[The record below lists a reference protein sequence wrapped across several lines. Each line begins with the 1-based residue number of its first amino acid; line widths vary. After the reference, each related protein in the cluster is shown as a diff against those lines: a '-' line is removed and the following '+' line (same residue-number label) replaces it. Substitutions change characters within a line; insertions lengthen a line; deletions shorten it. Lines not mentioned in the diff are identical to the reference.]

1 MTMDNKLHLAPIDN
15 LQYVLDIATGTGIWA
30 IEFAQLYPSSTVL
43 GTDLSPIQPTFI
55 PPNCHLRIDDAE
67 EEWIH
72 SQPFDYIHGRALVS
86 CFRHPPSV
94 IASISANLTPG
105 GWFEFQGPIMP
116 LKSIDGSLDGTSLDE
131 FQRSCMEAAEKLGR
145 PWTNGKNC
153 GRWMREAGMV
163 DVVEGSYYWATNG
176 WVRGRQQKL
185 LALWLNANLREGLP
199 AWGLSTLSRGLGWSR
214 EIEALI
220 AAARQDLSNPDIHAH
235 AECYVAYG
243 RRPRSLESSS

>member
-1 MTMDNKLHLAPIDN
+1 
-15 LQYVLDIATGTGIWA
+15 
-30 IEFAQLYPSSTVL
+30 
-43 GTDLSPIQPTFI
+43 
-55 PPNCHLRIDDAE
+55 
-67 EEWIH
+67 
-72 SQPFDYIHGRALVS
+72 
-86 CFRHPPSV
+86 
-94 IASISANLTPG
+94 
-105 GWFEFQGPIMP
+105 
-116 LKSIDGSLDGTSLDE
+116 
-131 FQRSCMEAAEKLGR
+131 
-145 PWTNGKNC
+145 
-153 GRWMREAGMV
+153 MV